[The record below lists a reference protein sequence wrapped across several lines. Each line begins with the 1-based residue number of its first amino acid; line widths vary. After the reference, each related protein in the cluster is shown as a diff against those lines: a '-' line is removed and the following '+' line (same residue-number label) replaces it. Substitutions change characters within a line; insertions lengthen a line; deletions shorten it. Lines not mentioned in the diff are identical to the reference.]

1 MSAKLKDVAIEVAK
15 MTIGVVAGRTAAV
28 MGENALKVNEE
39 LDPKKKKM
47 KEVGIGLGITAVG
60 AFGATK
66 VPKAYQSILG
76 GVAVGGAVSAMSP
89 FGKPNKGFIPV
100 LNGMEGDT
108 EDFQL
113 VNSLQAPDDLDRY
126 LNNEIDKEIEIE
138 IDDEIKINS
147 LASTEYQEV
156 QTGDYSMIN

>member
-15 MTIGVVAGRTAAV
+15 TTLGVVAGRTAAV
-28 MGENALKVNEE
+28 MGEKALKVNEE

-66 VPKAYQSILG
+66 VPKAYQSIMG

-89 FGKPNKGFIPV
+89 FGKPDKGFIPV
-100 LNGMEGDT
+100 LNGT
-108 EDFQL
+108 EDADFTL
-113 VNSLQAPDDLDRY
+113 INSLNSTDELEQYLD
-126 LNNEIDKEIEIE
+126 NDIDKEIDREV
-138 IDDEIKINS
+138 DDEIQINS
-147 LASTEYQEV
+147 LASSEYEEV
-156 QTGDYSMIN
+156 STGDYSMIN